1 MKCGRFQ
8 YHAPTDLAE
17 ALDLLGQLSNAKA
30 LAGGQSLVAMLNLR
44 YAMPDDLVDL
54 NRIGALS
61 GVTQQQDGVVEI
73 GAMTRQRY
81 LERDASLAAV
91 IPILRQALLQVGHI
105 QTRNRGTIGGSLC
118 HLDPAAELPAIAMLY
133 DADIR
138 VASAARG
145 ERTLSMAEFP
155 AFYMTPAI
163 EPDELVTAITIR
175 PWPSGSRHN
184 FLEFARRHGDFAI
197 VAVGCLVSVGPS
209 GAIDRA
215 AIVLGG
221 VGAAPIRLTAGEALL
236 VGETPGD
243 AAFRAAAATAAS
255 IDAMDDST
263 YSSAYRRHLA
273 EVLVR
278 RCLQGA
284 FARGEGAIAA

>member
-17 ALDLLGQLSNAKA
+17 ALDILGRLDNAKA

-54 NRIGALS
+54 NRIAMLF
-61 GVTQQQDGVVEI
+61 GVTQQPDGILRI

-91 IPILRQALLQVGHI
+91 MPILRQALLQVGHI

-163 EPDELVTAITIR
+163 EPDELGTAIDIR
-175 PWPSGSRHN
+175 PWPSGSHHN

-197 VAVGCLVSVGPS
+197 VAAGCLVSVGAS
-209 GAIDRA
+209 GVIDRA

-236 VGETPGD
+236 VGERPGD
-243 AAFRAAAATAAS
+243 AVFRAAAATAAS

-284 FARGEGAIAA
+284 FRHREGAIAA